1 MASSS
6 KQRTTM
12 AKRNRENAVRER
24 QVRKAARKDAR
35 KRAAAEAA
43 SEPSDDAATD
53 VTPEVDD
60 LPADTAR

>member
-24 QVRKAARKDAR
+24 RAKKQLKKEARKQ
-35 KRAAAEAA
+35 AAAEGNAP
-43 SEPSDDAATD
+43 EPSHFLAGEQGPTSAAD
-53 VTPEVDD
+53 
-60 LPADTAR
+60 